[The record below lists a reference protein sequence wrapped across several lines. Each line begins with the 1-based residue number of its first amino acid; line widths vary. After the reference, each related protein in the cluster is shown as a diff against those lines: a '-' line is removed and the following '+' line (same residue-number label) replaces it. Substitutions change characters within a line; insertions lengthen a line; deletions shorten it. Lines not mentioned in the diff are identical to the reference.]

1 MLALQKN
8 FKVFAI
14 SRFHVFQL
22 AKILKEK
29 GLLDILATAY
39 PRFKIEKEWP
49 IFSAELKSYP
59 LFAVLRYVVIA
70 LKRFRMDGISSKFQ
84 EYMHNQFSRTTSKLI
99 NDKDDVVIGLS
110 SFMEDSITVAKL
122 NGVISIVEHGSL
134 HIELERE
141 ILLPEC
147 EKHNFQP
154 FGNWQHLWLIE
165 KMNREFNNAD
175 YIFCCSN
182 LAKQTLIDKGIKED
196 KIFANPLGVDL
207 NAFNVNRDKSGCFKY
222 LHVSNMS
229 PLKGIHYIIEA
240 FDMLSDID
248 CELWLVGPMPS
259 EIKLQ
264 KLIKSN
270 PKIKYH
276 GYIPENEL
284 PSIYNQCDVF
294 VHPSLSDGWAMTVLQ
309 AMASGVPP
317 IVSDMTGAK
326 EVVNDGRNGWVVPAG
341 DKTSLYNTMLNAYN
355 NKEELISMGS
365 RATASVNSGYSWDDY
380 GKRLLDILDLV
391 EKRSN
396 SKSMV

>member
-1 MLALQKN
+1 MQN
-8 FKVFAI
+8 NVKVFAI

-29 GLLDILATAY
+29 GLLDTLATAY

-49 IFSAELKSYP
+49 MFSAELKSYP
-59 LFAVLRYVVIA
+59 FFAVLRYVVIV
-70 LKRFRMDGISSKFQ
+70 LKRFRMDGISSKLQ
-84 EYMHNQFSRTTSKLI
+84 EFMHNQFSKTTSRLI
-99 NDKDDVVIGLS
+99 NEKDDVVIGLS
-110 SFMEDSITVAKL
+110 SFMEDTIAAAKF

-134 HIELERE
+134 HIEVERE

-182 LAKQTLIDKGIKED
+182 LAKQSLIDKGVKDD

-207 NAFNVNRDKSGCFKY
+207 NAFNVNRNKSGCFKY

-264 KLIKSN
+264 NMIQSN
-270 PKIKYH
+270 PKIIYH

-284 PSIYNQCDVF
+284 PAVYNQCDVF

-309 AMASGVPP
+309 AMASGVPS
-317 IVSDMTGAK
+317 IVSEMTGAK
-326 EVVNDGRNGWVVPAG
+326 EVINDGVNGWIVPAG
-341 DKTSLYNTMLNAYN
+341 DPCSLYNTMLSAYN
-355 NKEELISMGS
+355 KKEELLNIGTNAS
-365 RATASVNSGYSWDDY
+365 ASVQSGYSWEDY
-380 GKRLLDILDLV
+380 GDRLLHILNLIEGKV
-391 EKRSN
+391 GCK
-396 SKSMV
+396 